1 MAHKWPQMLIWPNVA
16 FGSKTDVAASNSDV
30 RCTLNGG
37 HSALQEFRPLSPNSG
52 NSPPA
57 DGVFKKP
64 VEVGTTMM
72 YGQCSAIVENFA
84 RGIR

>member
-1 MAHKWPQMLIWPNVA
+1 MMQINGSVVLIELYQP
-16 FGSKTDVAASNSDV
+16 
-30 RCTLNGG
+30 G
-37 HSALQEFRPLSPNSG
+37 HRSRHLSVMGPLSPNSG